1 MTNDFKKFKK
11 KVMSEHILKAVLFGL
26 AGGLLAAGV
35 AIIACFM
42 PKDHLPIGAIAGISA
57 GCGVLLFALISG
69 LYFFLKKPKDT
80 DVSLRVD
87 EDLNLNEKV
96 TTMIEFEGQRGL
108 IIDKQR
114 EDAAQRLADKNVKS
128 LPVKVAALNIPA
140 LIFGGAVFGSSFFA
154 PMISKAIHTV
164 KVKDPDHINE
174 DTKDTIDEIKDLI
187 HKSGASK
194 ELQEA
199 LLKLIEQ
206 LQGDLED
213 VTVIEERQK
222 IVDSY
227 KLKVDDVVN
236 KYNSSDE
243 IGAALY
249 ALVKDKND
257 NLSKLLAEFAQNIEK
272 CDNNGTLASLDKI
285 QLYLLGDAVTDG
297 LVDDAFC
304 SALTEIAST
313 ITQALKDSKVEA
325 GIEMYNALNTFQLEL
340 NRISTRRKGR
350 MQEID
355 ENKDEDAWDDN
366 NMSQKEANKATEN
379 AFFVAKKEIGDAIKQ
394 EETNK
399 TLGEQV
405 KQLMDQLVDPKSEE
419 GDGDGDGD
427 DSEDNSGEEGDD
439 SEDNSGDNSGEGGE
453 EGDNSGDESGDES
466 GEGSGEGNSGSQNG
480 KPSDKPGDSEST
492 DDNKGDGATGG
503 KGDTKY
509 GSNDK
514 VFTGDGKDDGYKNY
528 GDAIGDYNGDAVN
541 DSNGSSLGDVVGD
554 YFDNLYGNQP

>member
-42 PKDHLPIGAIAGISA
+42 PKDHLSIGAIAGISA
-57 GCGVLLFALISG
+57 GCGVFLFALISG

-80 DVSLRVD
+80 EISLRVD

-96 TTMIEFEGQRGL
+96 TTMIEFEGKQGL
-108 IIDKQR
+108 IIEKQR
-114 EDAAQRLADKNVKS
+114 EDATQRLAAKNVKS

-164 KVKDPDHINE
+164 KVKDPEHINE

-194 ELQEA
+194 ELQDA
-199 LLKLIEQ
+199 LLKLVDQ

-249 ALVKDKND
+249 ALVKDKTD
-257 NLSKLLAEFAQNIEK
+257 DLSKLLAEFAQNIEK

-313 ITQALKDSKVEA
+313 ITQALTDSKVEP
-325 GIEMYNALNTFQLEL
+325 GIEMYNALNTFQIEL

-350 MQEID
+350 MQEIA
-355 ENKDEDAWDDN
+355 ENKDEDDWDSN
-366 NMSQKEANKATEN
+366 NMSQKTANKATED
-379 AFFVAKKEIGDAIKQ
+379 AFFNAKKEIGDAIKQ

-399 TLGEQV
+399 ELGEQV

-419 GDGDGDGD
+419 GEGDGDG
-427 DSEDNSGEEGDD
+427 EGDD
-439 SEDNSGDNSGEGGE
+439 SGDNSGEDGDDSGE
-453 EGDNSGDESGDES
+453 NSGDGGEDGDDSGDES
-466 GEGSGEGNSGSQNG
+466 GEGSGEGGGDSGGQEG
-480 KPSDKPGDSEST
+480 QPSDKPGDSEST
-492 DDNKGDGATGG
+492 GDSEGDGATGG

-514 VFTGDGKDDGYKNY
+514 VFTGGEDGDGYQNY